1 MKGRKLM
8 ITAVVAFLGFIL
20 LAFSVYLLY
29 KNTSSSISAQKQKEL
44 DEAIKQIEV
53 LHAEIVEKDKIVE
66 EAEQKT
72 KRLES
77 SSFGPNLGQN
87 LPIIEIVDNDLSDGN
102 ATTSETAEKGKK
114 VHKLMYHHQ
123 LRFYLLNVGKNSM
136 KDVIFSI
143 KDIYND
149 PKEKNKKTKTPGKYD
164 YMGQSIDGDEIGTYE
179 NIELQTLNLKSKKLI
194 YTSNLPG
201 SFGNGDYSYNVVVE
215 WNQGFYQMKI
225 KIDEVDGKLSY
236 KYDFYDVSGNPIENK
251 GLEMTVKN

>member
-1 MKGRKLM
+1 MKGKKLM
-8 ITAVVAFLGFIL
+8 ITAVLAFFGFIL

-29 KNTSSSISAQKQKEL
+29 KNTSSSISAEKQKEL

-77 SSFGPNLGQN
+77 SSFSQSFGQN

-102 ATTSETAEKGKK
+102 TVSENGKK

-123 LRFYLLNVGKNSM
+123 LRFYLLNVGKNSL

-149 PKEKNKKTKTPGKYD
+149 PKEKNKKGKSAGKYD
-164 YMGQSIDGDEIGTYE
+164 YMGHSVDGDEIGTYE

-201 SFGNGDYSYNVVVE
+201 SFGTGDYSYNVVVE

-225 KIDEVDGKLSY
+225 DIEEIDGKLSY
-236 KYDFYDVSGNPIENK
+236 KYDFYDVSGNPIDYK
-251 GLEMTVKN
+251 SLELNVKN

>member
-1 MKGRKLM
+1 MKGKKLM
-8 ITAVVAFLGFIL
+8 ITAVLAFLGSIL

-29 KNTSSSISAQKQKEL
+29 KNTSNSISAQKQKEL

-66 EAEQKT
+66 EAEQRT

-77 SSFGPNLGQN
+77 TSFNQSFGQN

-102 ATTSETAEKGKK
+102 ATSENGKK

-123 LRFYLLNVGKNSM
+123 LRFYLLNVGKNSL

-149 PKEKNKKTKTPGKYD
+149 PKEKNKKSKSAGKYD

-201 SFGNGDYSYNVVVE
+201 SFGVGDYSYNVVVE

-225 KIDEVDGKLSY
+225 NIEEINGKLNY
-236 KYDFYDVSGNPIENK
+236 KYDFYDVTGNPINYK
-251 GLEMTVKN
+251 SLEMTVKN

>member
-1 MKGRKLM
+1 M
-8 ITAVVAFLGFIL
+8 ITAIVAIL

-29 KNTSSSISAQKQKEL
+29 KNTSTSIAAQKQKEL

-72 KRLES
+72 KKLES
-77 SSFGPNLGQN
+77 SSFNQSFGQN

-102 ATTSETAEKGKK
+102 STSENGKK

-123 LRFYLLNVGKNSM
+123 LRFYLLNVGKNSL

-149 PKEKNKKTKTPGKYD
+149 PKEKQKKGKSAGKYD

-179 NIELQTLNLKSKKLI
+179 NIELHTLNLKSKKLI
-194 YTSNLPG
+194 YTSSLPG
-201 SFGNGDYSYNVVVE
+201 SFGVGDYFYNVVVE
-215 WNQGFYQMKI
+215 WNQGFYQVKI
-225 KIDEVDGKLSY
+225 NIEEIDGKLSY
-236 KYDFYDVSGNPIENK
+236 KYDFYDVTGNPINYK
-251 GLEMTVKN
+251 SLGMTVKN

>member
-1 MKGRKLM
+1 MKGKKLM
-8 ITAVVAFLGFIL
+8 ITAVLAFFGFIL

-29 KNTSSSISAQKQKEL
+29 KNTSNSISAQKQKEL

-72 KRLES
+72 KKLES
-77 SSFGPNLGQN
+77 SSFSQSFGQN
-87 LPIIEIVDNDLSDGN
+87 LPIIEIVDNDLNEGN
-102 ATTSETAEKGKK
+102 SNGTGKK

-123 LRFYLLNVGKNSM
+123 LRFYLLNAGKNSL

-149 PKEKNKKTKTPGKYD
+149 PKEKQRKNKSGGKYD
-164 YMGQSIDGDEIGTYE
+164 YMGQSVDGDEIGTYE
-179 NIELQTLNLKSKKLI
+179 NIELNTLNLKSKKLI

-201 SFGNGDYSYNVVVE
+201 SFGAGDYTYNVVVE

-225 KIDEVDGKLSY
+225 SIEEIDGVLKY
-236 KYDFYDVSGNPIENK
+236 KYDFYDVTGNPINNYK
-251 GLEMTVKN
+251 SLELNVKN

>member
-8 ITAVVAFLGFIL
+8 ITAIVAFFGFIL

-29 KNTSSSISAQKQKEL
+29 KNTSSSIAAQKQKEL

-72 KRLES
+72 KRMES
-77 SSFGPNLGQN
+77 NSFNQSFGQN

-102 ATTSETAEKGKK
+102 ANGETGKK

-123 LRFYLLNVGKNSM
+123 LRFYLLNVGKNSL

-143 KDIYND
+143 KDMYND
-149 PKEKNKKTKTPGKYD
+149 PKEKNKKNKSPGKYD

-194 YTSNLPG
+194 S
-201 SFGNGDYSYNVVVE
+201 
-215 WNQGFYQMKI
+215 
-225 KIDEVDGKLSY
+225 KL
-236 KYDFYDVSGNPIENK
+236 
-251 GLEMTVKN
+251 